1 MDISFGDI
9 EELARQPKESAGDLD
24 VRLTE
29 LRSRGAGILQ
39 CINYVRLNQVC
50 SLAQACDIVVNSRAW
65 ANQKEEFLREQQ
77 EAFEEFL
84 ADNKDRIEAIHQT
97 FTPDGGETV
106 VRIEPP
112 D

>member
-1 MDISFGDI
+1 MVMSDEEI
-9 EELARQPKESAGDLD
+9 EELARHPKESAGDLD

-39 CINYVRLNQVC
+39 CIIYVRLNQVC

-65 ANQKEEFLREQQ
+65 ADRKEEFLRQQQ

-84 ADNKDRIEAIHQT
+84 AHNKDRVEAIHQT
-97 FTPDGGETV
+97 FTPDGTETV
-106 VRIEPP
+106 VRMKPP